1 MQGLDRV
8 WRRELGAAGALTA
21 LAMLLAACGTSGP
34 APVVTGNLQP
44 QPPTQIIVQQ
54 GQTLSG
60 IAHAH
65 HIPMAMLADANHL
78 AAPYRIR
85 VGQALILPTTGEPNS
100 PAAVVAMAEPTS
112 PPPIGPALQS
122 MTAPPTP
129 PPSVSV
135 QPLPPERSAPVS
147 TQPLAQPLDR
157 TPPVLVATPPPA
169 APPISLTPP
178 APAASEAHSAQP
190 SVPPGPTKPPPNAPA
205 GSSAPGAMASTSGSM
220 ASAPIPPLTR
230 PGGSAPNSS
239 KEPSA
244 STAAPGPMAA
254 AEPPPAPSHGGGS
267 FLWPVRGH
275 VVEGFGAGPE
285 GTHND
290 GINIAAPRGAAIEAT
305 DGGVVAYTGNE
316 LRGYGN
322 LILIKHPQGWISAY
336 AHCDLILVKPGQ
348 KVARGQV
355 IARVGSTG
363 NVGEP
368 QLHFEL
374 RRGKKPVD
382 PREYLVPLSTAASKE
397 GHPS

>member
-1 MQGLDRV
+1 MQRLDRL
-8 WRRELGAAGALTA
+8 WRRELSAAGALTA

-34 APVVTGNLQP
+34 APVVTGNSQA
-44 QPPTQIIVQQ
+44 QTVPTQIIVQQ

-60 IAHAH
+60 IAHTH

-78 AAPYRIR
+78 APPYRIR
-85 VGQALILPTTGEPNS
+85 VGQALIVPTAGEPIS
-100 PAAVVAMAEPTS
+100 PGPVVAMGEPMLPSQPGT
-112 PPPIGPALQS
+112 ALQS
-122 MTAPPTP
+122 MTAPLTP
-129 PPSVSV
+129 PSPVSV
-135 QPLPPERSAPVS
+135 QPLPLDRSAPVS

-157 TPPVLVATPPPA
+157 TSPAQVAKPPA
-169 APPISLTPP
+169 AAPSILLTPP
-178 APAASEAHSAQP
+178 APATSEANSAQP
-190 SVPPGPTKPPPNAPA
+190 STPPRPTKPSINAPA
-205 GSSAPGAMASTSGSM
+205 GSATSGAIASTSGAM
-220 ASAPIPPLTR
+220 ASAPIPPLAT
-230 PGGSAPNSS
+230 PGAS
-239 KEPSA
+239 KPPSGP
-244 STAAPGPMAA
+244 TAAPGPVAA
-254 AEPPPAPSHGGGS
+254 AEPPPAASHGSGS

-275 VVEGFGAGPE
+275 VVEGFGTGPE